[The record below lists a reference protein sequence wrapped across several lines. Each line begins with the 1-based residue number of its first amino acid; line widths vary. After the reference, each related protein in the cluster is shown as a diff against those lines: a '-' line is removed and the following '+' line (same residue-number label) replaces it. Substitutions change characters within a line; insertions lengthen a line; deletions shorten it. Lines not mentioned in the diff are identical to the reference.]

1 MKKYKNI
8 ITLFVFVAL
17 LVSLSCSSDNEVD
30 NSIDNNPVV
39 NKQEFKI
46 LVNGDEREYIVYVP
60 STYDKNNNYPVVFH
74 LHGGSGDGEKHYNI
88 SGWNELAETNG
99 FLVVYPTAWTYDLN
113 NNGCGNAVVTRWNS
127 FKLENEVCSGATL
140 KDDIA
145 FFNQMID
152 EVTINF
158 STEQSKIYVSGFS
171 NGGGMASKL
180 AIELSDRL
188 VAIGIMA
195 GTLPQNDTYTPARI
209 LPIQL
214 MIGTDDDKINEVTGF
229 DVLPMDFSQVFADS
243 YIDGLM
249 QTWIN
254 SFDLDSNYTVIDS
267 LGSEITAKYQ
277 GNTNSTNHLLKFTL
291 LEDVPHIFYNPD
303 VGIGSADILWE
314 FFKDYQN

>member
-1 MKKYKNI
+1 MKKINYNI
-8 ITLFVFVAL
+8 LFILYLILLFSCNNDVA
-17 LVSLSCSSDNEVD
+17 
-30 NSIDNNPVV
+30 SIIDASNPVV
-39 NKQEFKI
+39 NKQLFQI
-46 LVNGDEREYIVYVP
+46 TISGDLREYIVYVP
-60 STYDKNNNYPVVFH
+60 SSYNKNNNYPVVFH

-88 SGWNELAETNG
+88 SGWNDLAETNE
-99 FLVVYPTAWTYDLN
+99 FLVVYPTAWAYDLN
-113 NNGCGNAVVTRWNS
+113 NNGCGNALVTRWNS
-127 FKLENEVCSGATL
+127 FKLENEVCSGASL

-152 EVTINF
+152 EVNINF
-158 STEQSKIYVSGFS
+158 STEQSKIYISGFS

-188 VAIGIMA
+188 AAIGIMS
-195 GTLPQNDTYTPARI
+195 GTLPQNDTYTPTRI

-229 DVLPMDFSQVFADS
+229 DVLPMNFPQVLSDT

-254 SFDLDSNYTVIDS
+254 SFDLDPNYTVIDS
-267 LGSEITAKYQ
+267 TGSEITAKYQ

-291 LEDVPHIFYNPD
+291 LEDVPHVFYNPD
-303 VGIGSADILWE
+303 VGIGSADLLWE